1 MLLIILVLYV
11 QPLETYCVLLGYN
24 KLLLDLKCTKLLFRG
39 VFDLN
44 FKQHIENML
53 WIFTKEIC
61 DM

>member
-53 WIFTKEIC
+53 
-61 DM
+61 